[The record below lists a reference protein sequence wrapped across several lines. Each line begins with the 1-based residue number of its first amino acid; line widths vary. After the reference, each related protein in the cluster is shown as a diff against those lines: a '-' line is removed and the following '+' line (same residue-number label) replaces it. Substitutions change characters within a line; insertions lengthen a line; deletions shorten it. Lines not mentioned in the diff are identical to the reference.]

1 MQAQECLFIDDNLRN
16 VEGAKAL
23 GIQGYHFTTP
33 QQLKEDL
40 LKEGILK

>member
-23 GIQGYHFTTP
+23 GIQGHHFTTP
-33 QQLKEDL
+33 MKEDL